1 MVWGGAVQESG
12 KGTLSYKLR
21 ILYKQSIVV
30 SGWENVI
37 R

>member
-1 MVWGGAVQESG
+1 MVLGGAMQESG
-12 KGTLSYKLR
+12 KGALSYKLR

-30 SGWENVI
+30 SVWKNII